1 MNTDSAISRL
11 RRDLVLGTL
20 LKALL
25 FAAAMGAVF
34 VLPVAAPQIS
44 SGAALLAIAIIWLIL
59 GYNSAKGARISAE
72 TPNLIAVGQLKEA
85 EEQIDEALR
94 RFSLFRAVKLQA
106 AHQLAMLRHAQRR
119 YREATAICR
128 EILSHR
134 TAAAAPMSRNVR
146 LLMADS
152 TLELDDVHGAYEAMS
167 GLYGQKLSLP
177 QVLDLLAAQLD
188 YESRIGA
195 WDRVMNQPMAKVQL
209 AELMPT
215 MPAARTQALL
225 ALGARHVGRH
235 DFAEWLLARIE
246 LLIDPTRLVA
256 ERPLLAQLWVPRP
269 ATNGAA
275 AEPAAPAVQTSP
287 PETPT

>member
-11 RRDLVLGTL
+11 RRDLVLGTF
-20 LKALL
+20 LKGVLFTAAL
-25 FAAAMGAVF
+25 GAVF
-34 VLPVAAPQIS
+34 VLPTVAPQIG
-44 SGAALLAIAIIWLIL
+44 SGGALLAIGIIWLVL
-59 GYNSAKGARISAE
+59 GYNSAKGARISADA
-72 TPNLIAVGQLKEA
+72 PSLIAGGQLQEA
-85 EEQIDEALR
+85 EAQIEEALR

-106 AHQLAMLRHAQRR
+106 AHQLAILRHAQRR

-128 EILSHR
+128 EILSYR
-134 TAAAAPMSRNVR
+134 ATAAAPMSRSVR

-195 WDRVMNQPMAKVQL
+195 WERVMNQPRAQVQL

-215 MPAARTQALL
+215 LPAARTQALL
-225 ALGARHVGRH
+225 ALGARQIGRH
-235 DFAEWLLARIE
+235 DFAEWLLGRIE
-246 LLIDPTRLVA
+246 LLIDPAKLVT
-256 ERPLLAQLWVPRP
+256 ERPLLGQLWPAPR
-269 ATNGAA
+269 
-275 AEPAAPAVQTSP
+275 AVQNADQPAGAT
-287 PETPT
+287 PEAQP